1 MRFKKFLAA
10 ICAVGLLMTGCGSE
24 QGGSNTKDPNSQE
37 TIINLGMITR
47 LNATEKTMDEIYNK
61 IFEETKLKFTPY
73 KISYYD
79 NLKTMQMGIESG
91 IVDEISVYDSVANYL
106 IANNDKYVVVEEK
119 SSNDL
124 SDSFCFAIR
133 KDDSALKAAIDKA
146 IEEMKADGTLD
157 KLVKDYITDV
167 DKENPP
173 AVEIPMT
180 NGADTIKI
188 GVTGDL
194 PPLDYVSADGK
205 PAGFNTAILA
215 EIAKRLGKNIEIID
229 IDSGARAAALSSKQI
244 DVIFWAILPVNDN
257 MPSYIDKPEGVELSM
272 PYFRDNVTHLK
283 LKK

>member
-1 MRFKKFLAA
+1 MKKFLAT
-10 ICAVGLLMTGCGSE
+10 ICAACLLMTGCGGE
-24 QGGSNTKDPNSQE
+24 QGGNSDNKNAQTSE
-37 TIINLGMITR
+37 IKLGMITR
-47 LNATEKTMDEIYNK
+47 LNATEKTMNEIYNK
-61 IFEETKLKFTPY
+61 IFKETKLKFTPY
-73 KISYYD
+73 KVFYYD

-91 IVDEISVYDSVANYL
+91 IVDEISLYDSVANYL

-119 SSNDL
+119 SSKDL
-124 SDSFCFAIR
+124 SDSFCFAMR
-133 KDDSALKAAIDKA
+133 KDDTALKANIDKA
-146 IEEMKADGTLD
+146 IAEMKADGTLD

-167 DKENPP
+167 DKTNPP
-173 AVEIPMT
+173 AIEIPT
-180 NGADTIKI
+180 IDGADTIKI

-257 MPSYIDKPEGVELSM
+257 IPSYIDKPEDLELSA
-272 PYFRDNVTHLK
+272 PYFRDDVVHIK
-283 LKK
+283 LKN